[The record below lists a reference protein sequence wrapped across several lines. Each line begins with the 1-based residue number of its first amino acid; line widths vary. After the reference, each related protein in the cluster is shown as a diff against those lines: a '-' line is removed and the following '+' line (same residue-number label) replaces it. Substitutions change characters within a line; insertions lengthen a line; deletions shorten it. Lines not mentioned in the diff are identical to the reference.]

1 MDNARNFLFDTIP
14 SSLGISINGIEYQMS
29 TGLQM
34 YNVPSLFHDYKFL
47 SIDKKKL
54 WCHHTNVL
62 SSIML

>member
-1 MDNARNFLFDTIP
+1 MDNARNFLIDTIP

-47 SIDKKKL
+47 SIDKKNCGVITL
-54 WCHHTNVL
+54 MFCPL
-62 SSIML
+62 I